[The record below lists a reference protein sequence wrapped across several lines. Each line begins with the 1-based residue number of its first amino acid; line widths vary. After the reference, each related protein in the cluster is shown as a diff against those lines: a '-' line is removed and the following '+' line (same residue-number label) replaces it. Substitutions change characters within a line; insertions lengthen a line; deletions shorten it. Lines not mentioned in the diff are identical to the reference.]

1 MKTLLPIATLSLAL
15 LAAPPALAADPHA
28 GHHAEAPKRVEMSHG
43 TVKKL
48 DKAKGTLTIAHG
60 PLANLGMG
68 AMTMSFKARDAAWLD
83 QVKVGDAIDFVAED
97 VGGTLTIT
105 QLQRK

>member
-1 MKTLLPIATLSLAL
+1 MKVFLSICILSIAMLAVI
-15 LAAPPALAADPHA
+15 PAIAADPNA
-28 GHHAEAPKRVEMSHG
+28 DHHAASAKRAEMSHG

-48 DKAKGTLTIAHG
+48 DKAKGTITIAHG

-68 AMTMSFKARDAAWLD
+68 AMTMSFKVEDATSLD
-83 QVKVGDAIDFVAED
+83 QVKVGDTIDFVAD
-97 VGGTLTIT
+97 NVGGALTIT